1 MTPDDEPAGP
11 ALDKMCSN
19 WSRVRSLRRD
29 LSRDARSPLMLS
41 IDRTSDP
48 ATGMLDLLSL
58 PRLLANSQRPG
69 SPSAGCLGEALQAQ
83 FR

>member
-1 MTPDDEPAGP
+1 
-11 ALDKMCSN
+11 
-19 WSRVRSLRRD
+19 
-29 LSRDARSPLMLS
+29 MLS